1 MMRSADNKLGLI
13 ALTCLIVG
21 SMIGGGAFA
30 LPQTISASAQAGA
43 ILVAWFIT
51 TLGMVGLTFIFRY
64 LNEKRPDLDGGIYS
78 YASEG
83 FGHFVGFISAWG
95 YWLSA
100 WVGNVSYAVLMFGAL
115 GFFFPL
121 FGEGNT
127 IWAVVVAS
135 LLLWSIHFLIL
146 RGVKEAATVN
156 VITTIAKI
164 IPIVLFLGLCIPAFH
179 LHNITQD
186 FWGVNLGGILPQIKS
201 TMLVTLWGFIGIE
214 GAVVVSARA
223 KKRSDVGK
231 ATLLGLLMT
240 LFLYVLISFLSLGV
254 VGQPTLSGMPNPSM
268 AYVLEAVVGKWGAI
282 LVNVGLVISLAG
294 AWLGWTLLSAELP
307 EIASKDHVFPKI
319 LSKEN
324 KRNSPAGA
332 LWLTNIL
339 IQIFL
344 LIVFFSHGTYLTLLK
359 LATSCVLL
367 PYLFSGL
374 FSLKLLFLKKHRVSI
389 QNVITKDG
397 LLAIIGTAY
406 ALFLIYSA
414 GIHYLLLGSILYLLG
429 VPFYLYARVEA
440 RKKLFSRPELLI
452 LVIIILSALIGAAS
466 LL

>member
-1 MMRSADNKLGLI
+1 MRSADNKLGLI

-43 ILVAWFIT
+43 ILIAWFIT

-389 QNVITKDG
+389 QNLITKDG